1 MGQKTNPK
9 GLRLKLREDWDS
21 KWYANKQEF
30 GRHLVEDKKIRDFLL
45 SLPACNGTSSI
56 KIRRMS
62 EKIEVVISTS
72 RPGLVIGKKG
82 SEIEQLKAKLSKLT
96 GKEVFVE
103 VEEIKRPD
111 NDAKIVGD
119 RIANQLSRRVS
130 FRKAMKS
137 ALQSAMDAGAKGI
150 KVQVSGRLGGAEIAR
165 TEWYK
170 EGSIPLHTLRADIDY
185 ATSRAETPYGSLGV
199 KVWIHR
205 GEMKRTTKG
214 AV

>member
-45 SLPACNGTSSI
+45 SLPACNGTSGI

-62 EKIEVVISTS
+62 EKVEVIISTS